1 MTNAA
6 TIDTTSLNLNADQIE
21 AMTQAVKSSFNID
34 ALERLAT
41 NAAMKRISVNE
52 IWDAARAIRCGK
64 RVKLSS
70 LIILFGALQVT
81 SMSVSQVDKIA
92 STGVLNA
99 IRPVTSNL

>member
-1 MTNAA
+1 MTNVA

-21 AMTQAVKSSFNID
+21 AMTQAVKSSFNIN
-34 ALERLAT
+34 ALEGLAR
-41 NAAMKRISVNE
+41 NAAMKRISINE
-52 IWDAARAIRCGK
+52 IWDAATAIRCGK

-70 LIILFGALQVT
+70 LIILFGALQLT

-92 STGVLNA
+92 STGVLKA